1 MKVIFLDVDGVLN
14 SAQDGYSIR
23 LKTDSHL
30 KLLQY
35 IVKETGAK
43 IVLSSSWRIGLAK
56 EVSRIGDNRKY
67 EPTSVSTNR

>member
-43 IVLSSSWRIGLAK
+43 IVLSSYYR
-56 EVSRIGDNRKY
+56 
-67 EPTSVSTNR
+67 